1 MRISDIGMQQILLQ
15 GFQNAQDAAQTR
27 QIQLASGDKYQTFG
41 EYGADALRL
50 VSADSV
56 VARAGAF
63 ENAASVALTRLE
75 TQSASLERISDAV
88 EQSRAGFIRSLAVGN
103 AEQLLPDLEIAA
115 QRIITALNVEF
126 GGVFVFGGTDGAQRP
141 VNANT
146 LADIAAA
153 GTIDALFNEGER
165 TRLAVEEGVS
175 VDGGALA
182 SEIARDIVVELGE
195 IANAEATL
203 GPFQGELTSAQRDF
217 LLEKS
222 ARFAALADSLF
233 QEQGLSAV
241 AQGQAS
247 DALTRNRN
255 ARDLAEIVAVQI
267 EDVDIAE
274 ALSALSQDQLAIQA
288 SARAL
293 ADASQLSLLNFI

>member
-15 GFQNAQDAAQTR
+15 GFLNAQEAAQTR
-27 QIQLASGDKYQTFG
+27 QIQLASGDKYQTYG

-50 VSADSV
+50 VSADGV
-56 VARAGAF
+56 IARAGAF

-75 TQSASLERISDAV
+75 TQGASLELISDAV
-88 EQSRAGFIRSLAVGN
+88 EQSRAGFVRSLAVGN

-115 QRIITALNVEF
+115 QRIITALNVDF
-126 GGVFVFGGTDGAQRP
+126 GGVYVFGGTDGARP
-141 VNANT
+141 PVSAST
-146 LADIAAA
+146 LSDIAAA
-153 GTIDALFNEGER
+153 GSIDALFNEGER
-165 TRLAVEEGVS
+165 TSLAVEEGVS

-182 SEIARDIVVELGE
+182 SEIARDLFVELQAL
-195 IANAEATL
+195 ANAEVTL
-203 GPFQGELTSAQRDF
+203 GPFQGELTPAQRDF
-217 LLEKS
+217 LLEIS
-222 ARFAALADSLF
+222 ARFAELADALY

-247 DALTRNRN
+247 DALTRNVR
-255 ARDLAEIVAVQI
+255 ARELAQIVATQI

-274 ALSALSQDQLAIQA
+274 ALAALNQDQLAIQA

>member
-1 MRISDIGMQQILLQ
+1 MRISDLGMQQILLQ
-15 GFQNAQDAAQTR
+15 GFQNAQEAAQTH
-27 QIQLASGDKYQTFG
+27 QIQLATGDKYQTLG

-56 VARAGAF
+56 IVRAGAF

-75 TQSASLERISDAV
+75 TQGLSLELVSDAV
-88 EQSRAGFIRSLAVGN
+88 EQTRAGFVRTLAVGN
-103 AEQLLPDLEIAA
+103 AEQLMPDLEIAA
-115 QRIITALNVEF
+115 QRIITALNVNF
-126 GGVFVFGGTDGAQRP
+126 GGVFVFGGTDGASPP
-141 VNANT
+141 VNAAS
-146 LADIAAA
+146 LSDIAAA
-153 GTIDALFNEGER
+153 GSIDALFNEGER
-165 TRLAVEEGVS
+165 TTLTVEEGVS

-182 SEIARDIVVELGE
+182 SEIARDLFVELRELG
-195 IANAEATL
+195 NAEATL
-203 GPFQGELTSAQRDF
+203 GPFQGELTAAQRDF

-222 ARFAALADSLF
+222 ARFAELADALY

-247 DALTRNRN
+247 DAVTRNVR
-255 ARDLAEIVAVQI
+255 ARELSEIVAAEI
-267 EDVDIAE
+267 EDVDIAA
-274 ALSALSQDQLAIQA
+274 ALSALNQDQLAIQA